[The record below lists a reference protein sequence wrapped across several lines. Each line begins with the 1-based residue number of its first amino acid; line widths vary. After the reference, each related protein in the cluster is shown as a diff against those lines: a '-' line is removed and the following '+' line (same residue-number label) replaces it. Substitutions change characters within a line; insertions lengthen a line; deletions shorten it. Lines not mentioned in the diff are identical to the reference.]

1 MKSNL
6 VERSAAS
13 VRGIEGASLFEEAT
27 HVDLHDEDLMDPA
40 GGQRATRQ
48 GTARNHKRPAVQSV
62 EPTLALCFTRGGLA
76 RTQYRR
82 LGAEGLLI
90 GREQFP
96 FGEAFRDP
104 RMSVRH
110 ARIEVH
116 GERVTVRDLGS
127 THGTWVNGESIS
139 QERVLSPGDVLR
151 MGDTLFVY
159 AHGTG
164 DSDSQ
169 GDLVGSSA
177 PMVAVR
183 RSIDAVAPRK
193 HAVVVTGETGTGKEV
208 VARMIHERS
217 GRTGPFIAV
226 NCSTFTDA
234 LLASELF
241 GHVKGAFT
249 GAVTEH
255 TGLFRAARGGTL
267 LLDELADIPAQLQ
280 ACLLRVLETHSVR
293 PVGGTRDIE
302 VDVRIVATSNQELV
316 ELVQAGKFR
325 ADLYARLAQWTIRM
339 PKLSGRRE
347 DLPELVAHL
356 LPRVDGAGRRLTPD
370 LCEALLLHDWPLN
383 VRGLLNVLS
392 IAVVSA
398 ESDDAPLSLS
408 PEVQEVLWRTR
419 SMAPAPKLDA
429 EPVAAPPA
437 AAEPAWTPPRTLDKA
452 ELERLMA
459 EFQGHVAAAA
469 RHVGMTRPKLYRMLG
484 AHGLEPSGFRRAR
497 GG

>member
-1 MKSNL
+1 M
-6 VERSAAS
+6 
-13 VRGIEGASLFEEAT
+13 
-27 HVDLHDEDLMDPA
+27 
-40 GGQRATRQ
+40 
-48 GTARNHKRPAVQSV
+48 
-62 EPTLALCFTRGGLA
+62 
-76 RTQYRR
+76 
-82 LGAEGLLI
+82 LG
-90 GREQFP
+90 RDQTS
-96 FGEAFRDP
+96 FGEPFRDL

-110 ARIEVH
+110 ARLEVH
-116 GERVTVRDLGS
+116 GDRVTVRDLGS
-127 THGTWVNGESIS
+127 THGTWVNGERIS
-139 QERVLSPGDVLR
+139 EEIVLSPGDVLR
-151 MGDTLFVY
+151 LGDTLFVFS
-159 AHGTG
+159 HGAG
-164 DSDSQ
+164 DSAPQ
-169 GDLVGSSA
+169 GELVGSSA
-177 PMVAVR
+177 AMVAVR
-183 RSIDAVAPRK
+183 RSIEAVAPRK

-208 VARMIHERS
+208 VARMLHERS

-241 GHVKGAFT
+241 GHVRGAFT

-267 LLDELADIPAQLQ
+267 LLDELADIPPQLQ

-302 VDVRIVATSNQELV
+302 VDVRIIATSNRELV

-339 PKLSGRRE
+339 PKLNTRRE
-347 DLPELVAHL
+347 DIPELVAHL

-398 ESDDAPLSLS
+398 EAEDAPLSLS

-419 SMAPAPKLDA
+419 SLAPEPRVQEPVSVA
-429 EPVAAPPA
+429 EPV
-437 AAEPAWTPPRTLDKA
+437 WSPPRTLDKA

-459 EFQGHVAAAA
+459 QFHGHVAAAA

-497 GG
+497 G